1 MYPRSI
7 NSESGIEAVPGSCVA
22 DAIVLTY
29 QPTVMGSWTR
39 MKQNLQVVQTLQAGS
54 CDNVPVF
61 LVALDSANEDAEFNP
76 SAAID
81 TPAMAPTC
89 RDGANRSP
97 TNSLVCLRNGGVA
110 QGVYDLE
117 VLKSIRA
124 VLEKNG
130 LEYRPLKKALQAKL
144 GRQLTLADKD
154 LLSHMIVIRV
164 TLSRAAEDA
173 LKYLTQRNTLE
184 RALGRPLHDFE
195 KEEVTQFVVSSTG
208 ATGAVT
214 QPNLGDYVLVA
225 DAAFFAKRH
234 GEHIASRG

>member
-1 MYPRSI
+1 
-7 NSESGIEAVPGSCVA
+7 
-22 DAIVLTY
+22 
-29 QPTVMGSWTR
+29 

-61 LVALDSANEDAEFNP
+61 LVALDSANEDAEANP
-76 SAAID
+76 STTVD
-81 TPAMAPTC
+81 TGTMSPEC
-89 RDGANRSP
+89 CDGANRSP
-97 TNSLVCLRNGGVA
+97 THSLVRLRNGGVA

-124 VLEKNG
+124 VMETNG
-130 LEYRPLKKALQAKL
+130 LEYRLLKTALQVSL
-144 GRQLTLADKD
+144 GRELTLTDKD

-164 TLSRAAEDA
+164 TLSRAADDA

-208 ATGAVT
+208 ATGAAT
-214 QPNLGDYVLVA
+214 QPNLGDYMLVA

-234 GEHIASRG
+234 GESIGFWFGFRTKMTR